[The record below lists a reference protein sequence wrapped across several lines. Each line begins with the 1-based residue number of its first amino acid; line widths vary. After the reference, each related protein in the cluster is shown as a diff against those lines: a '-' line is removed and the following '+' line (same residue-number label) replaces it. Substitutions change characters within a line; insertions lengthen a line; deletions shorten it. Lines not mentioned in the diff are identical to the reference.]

1 MSLDHRQG
9 SGSCLRDRAPTLAI
23 AVVSVRDRSH
33 ARRAPISEV
42 AFASKPILYLAQ
54 QTYLLVLVD
63 VAHELAVSCVF
74 EVAEIEAAR
83 DLRRLQML
91 LAQVSL
97 HARIALNV
105 YEVRSDFVVVLPVR
119 ALLQL
124 ITGGGQL
131 LWQWHVLMF
140 RELLGRLNLV
150 RRDGGTARISA
161 ELRQALMACTNMGNA
176 TALVFWQTLS

>member
-1 MSLDHRQG
+1 MPLDHRQG

-23 AVVSVRDRSH
+23 AVVSVRDCGH

-42 AFASKPILYLAQ
+42 AFASKPILNLAQ

-63 VAHELAVSCVF
+63 VVHELAVSCVF
-74 EVAEIEAAR
+74 EVAEIEAPQVFCR
-83 DLRRLQML
+83 QQML
-91 LAQVSL
+91 LAQVFL
-97 HARIALNV
+97 HTCIALNV

-124 ITGGGQL
+124 IAGRGQL
-131 LWQWHVLMF
+131 LWQWHVLML
-140 RELLGRLNLV
+140 RELLSRFYLV

-161 ELRQALMACTNMGNA
+161 ELR
-176 TALVFWQTLS
+176 

>member
-1 MSLDHRQG
+1 MSLDHGQR
-9 SGSCLRDRAPTLAI
+9 SGCCLRDRASTLAI
-23 AVVSVRDRSH
+23 ALVSVWDRSH

-83 DLRRLQML
+83 VLCRQQML

-105 YEVRSDFVVVLPVR
+105 YEVRSGFVVVLPVR

-124 ITGGGQL
+124 IACRGQL
-131 LWQWHVLMF
+131 LRKWHVLMF
-140 RELLGRLNLV
+140 RELLSGLNLV

-161 ELRQALMACTNMGNA
+161 ELR
-176 TALVFWQTLS
+176 